1 MLPRRSRLS
10 REGFD
15 SLMRSRRYSS
25 PHFSLSIQENGQYA
39 GLGVVISKKVAK
51 LAVSR
56 HLLKRRISSVLAP
69 FHTDSR
75 ALALFAKPGSKELP
89 FSELKSELL
98 GLLEQAGIR

>member
-15 SLMRSRRYSS
+15 SIMRSRRYSS
-25 PHFSLSIQENGQYA
+25 PHFSLSIQENGLYS
-39 GLGVVISKKVAK
+39 GLGIVISKKVAK

-69 FHTDSR
+69 FYTDTR
-75 ALALFAKPGSKELP
+75 AIAVFAKPGSKELP
-89 FSELKSELL
+89 FPELKTELL
-98 GLLEQAGIR
+98 GLLEDAGIR